1 MKNYRT
7 FLTENDEYKD
17 PLSDKKFISELT
29 KLLSKLGMED
39 IELDGNDLSFV
50 NPTHLDTGPIGKP
63 KGADKIE
70 KLIQKFGYDDDEF
83 LIRSSLI
90 EIPDEYVA
98 ESIAFGGSSSTSRDA
113 EKMAVYNDMSSTER
127 TELDDYCQSHYGT
140 TFLESSF
147 EEQSTARST
156 VWAEK
161 DDPKSIEKQ
170 NDIDAKL

>member
-7 FLTENDEYKD
+7 FLTESDEYMD
-17 PLSDKKFISELT
+17 PLSDKKFISELI

-39 IELDGNDLSFV
+39 IELDGNDLSFH
-50 NPTHLDTGPIGKP
+50 NPTNLDTGPIGKP

-90 EIPDEYVA
+90 QIPDEYVA
-98 ESIAFGGSSSTSRDA
+98 ESIMFQSNSGS
-113 EKMAVYNDMSSTER
+113 ER
-127 TELDDYCQSHYGT
+127 ADKIAAYSDLTPDQRKELDDYCKMKFDSQ
-140 TFLESSF
+140 FMNCSF

-156 VWAEK
+156 IWASKE
-161 DDPKSIEKQ
+161 DPEEIKQ
-170 NDIDAKL
+170 QQDRNAKM

>member
-17 PLSDKKFISELT
+17 PLSDKKFISELI

-39 IELDGNDLSFV
+39 IELDGNDLFFV

-70 KLIQKFGYDDDEF
+70 KLIKKFGYDDDEF
-83 LIRSSLI
+83 LIHSSLI
-90 EIPDEYVA
+90 QIPDEYIA
-98 ESIAFGGSSSTSRDA
+98 ENIMFQNNYGSEDADKIAAYS
-113 EKMAVYNDMSSTER
+113 DMSPEQR
-127 TELDDYCQSHYGT
+127 KELDDYCKMKFGNQFINCSY
-140 TFLESSF
+140 

-156 VWAEK
+156 IWASKE
-161 DDPKSIEKQ
+161 DPEEIKQ
-170 NDIDAKL
+170 QQDRNANF

>member
-90 EIPDEYVA
+90 QIPDEYIA
-98 ESIAFGGSSSTSRDA
+98 ESIVFQNNSGSEDA
-113 EKMAVYNDMSSTER
+113 DKIAAYSDMSSEQR
-127 TELDDYCQSHYGT
+127 KELDKYCMMKFGNQFMNCSY
-140 TFLESSF
+140 
-147 EEQSTARST
+147 EEQSAARSINWT
-156 VWAEK
+156 NREDPEEIKKQQEK
-161 DDPKSIEKQ
+161 
-170 NDIDAKL
+170 NAKL

>member
-98 ESIAFGGSSSTSRDA
+98 ESIAFGGYSGSEDA
-113 EKMAVYNDMSSTER
+113 DKIAVYNDLSPDQR
-127 TELDDYCQSHYGT
+127 KELDDYCKMKFSN
-140 TFLESSF
+140 TFMNCSY

-156 VWAEK
+156 IWASKE
-161 DDPKSIEKQ
+161 DPEEIKQ
-170 NDIDAKL
+170 QQDKNANF

>member
-7 FLTENDEYKD
+7 FLQESNNYKD
-17 PLSDKKFISELT
+17 PLSDKKFISELI

-39 IELDGNDLSFV
+39 IELDGNDLSFH

-70 KLIQKFGYDDDEF
+70 KLIQKFGYNDDEF

-98 ESIAFGGSSSTSRDA
+98 ETIMFQNNSGSVDADKIAAYS
-113 EKMAVYNDMSSTER
+113 DMSPEQR
-127 TELDDYCQSHYGT
+127 KELDDYCKMKFGNQFINCSY
-140 TFLESSF
+140 
-147 EEQSTARST
+147 EEQSAARST
-156 VWAEK
+156 VWASKEE
-161 DDPKSIEKQ
+161 PEEIKQ
-170 NDIDAKL
+170 QQDRNAKM